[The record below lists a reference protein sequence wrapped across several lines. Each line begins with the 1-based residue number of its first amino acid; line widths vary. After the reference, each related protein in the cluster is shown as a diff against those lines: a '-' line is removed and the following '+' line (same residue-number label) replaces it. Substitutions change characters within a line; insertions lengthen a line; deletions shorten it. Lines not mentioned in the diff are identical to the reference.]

1 MSPGVVIWWSLMQLI
16 RSSTNCLSVTLDTLL
31 NISWKWPRHISM
43 ISDGPEQPSILF
55 DRGAFLQLC
64 VWTSFQNPTQ
74 SLCFSLLAIA
84 SAFINSSFLLHS
96 LRASLNLALD
106 NFMSSYSGPC
116 LGLLLFLQIRYQSLA
131 LRWSSATW
139 SFHPGITQ
147 FCLHFATPIHLAPAS
162 CNAWIIWE
170 YAQSI
175 SCWCSTLLQ
184 FSSQHVNASL
194 FKSAACSLIFYTV
207 RFDHPRQNSI

>member
-31 NISWKWPRHISM
+31 NISWKWLATFQCYQMVQNSHLYCLI
-43 ISDGPEQPSILF
+43 EEL
-55 DRGAFLQLC
+55 FLQLC
-64 VWTSFQNPTQ
+64 VWTSFQNPAQ
-74 SLCFSLLAIA
+74 SLCLSLLAIA

-116 LGLLLFLQIRYQSLA
+116 LGLPLFLQIRYQSLA

-162 CNAWIIWE
+162 CKAWIIWE
-170 YAQSI
+170 
-175 SCWCSTLLQ
+175 
-184 FSSQHVNASL
+184 
-194 FKSAACSLIFYTV
+194 
-207 RFDHPRQNSI
+207 